1 MHVRVISADLSDI
14 EGFQSGVLLQDKEL
28 VPHPASFHPLQK
40 RRPSCRLLLP
50 RVTQKAVGQEGQ
62 DAEDNGEQDPPKME
76 PVSHRSTWSWRLF
89 SWGVGGG

>member
-1 MHVRVISADLSDI
+1 MCVISADLSNI

-40 RRPSCRLLLP
+40 RRRASCFAHLP

-62 DAEDNGEQDPPKME
+62 NGEDSGEQGAPKME
-76 PVSHRSTWSWRLF
+76 PVSHR
-89 SWGVGGG
+89 